1 MGSSG
6 KSLGPAALGLHIRRA
21 ALTHGVPCVTTVAAA
36 IAAAAG
42 IAEEAQRDPEVRSLQ
57 EYQADGQLRFEV

>member
-1 MGSSG
+1 M
-6 KSLGPAALGLHIRRA
+6 HIRRA